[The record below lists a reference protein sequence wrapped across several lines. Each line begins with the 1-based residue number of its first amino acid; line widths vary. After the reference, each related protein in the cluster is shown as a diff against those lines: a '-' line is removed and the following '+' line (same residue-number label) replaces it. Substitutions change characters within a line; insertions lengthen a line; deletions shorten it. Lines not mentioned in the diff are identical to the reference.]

1 VRRDRPGWL
10 AARLFELTLFAYPRA
25 FRARFGDEMR
35 ADFRRNALGI
45 PGTLG
50 TLLTNGLRERVA
62 AIARWS
68 FWPSHK
74 PHLYEPTRSRSM
86 RLARKAPAT
95 TGLAVAA
102 LALGIGAN
110 SAIFTV
116 VYSVLLRPLPYTD
129 PARLAMVWSHN
140 TKEDKPSNP
149 ISPADYADLQDQGK
163 SLVTLEG
170 YFSFMTNSQLIVD
183 GQSEIAIT
191 NSVTPG
197 LFAMLGRGAALGRA
211 LNPDDLDGRLVLSD
225 GFWRRRFGADPS
237 VVGRDVIVDGQP
249 FTIVGVMPPDFSFPY
264 KGMLGPTGFIRSL
277 NADFWVPLQ
286 SRGPQFVSQSGQLV
300 RAVHFLAAV
309 GRLQPGVSVEQAR
322 AGLATIASQLE
333 TAYPDTNNGWTTT
346 VLPLHEQVVGEV
358 RPALLVLLGGVALI
372 LVMACVN
379 VANLVLARS
388 VARHK
393 ELAVRAALG
402 ASRGRLATQAL
413 VESLILALA
422 GGAMGLLVV
431 TWGVQALVAL
441 APANLPR
448 LQEASPDLTVL
459 GVTVLVALLTGTLV
473 GIVPALVAGRADL
486 HRALQDVSRGMVGS
500 ASRHRLR
507 SGLVIAEVA
516 LAVVLTVGAGL
527 LLRSFD
533 KLLGVDAGFRSAN
546 LLTLQM
552 NIPRHLTTPDARR
565 AFYATF
571 FERME
576 AIPGVVSVGGTTRIP
591 LGSTNVTTTI
601 EVEGRATPAN
611 ERPEVEFR
619 RAMHDYFT
627 AMGIPLVRG
636 RTFTAEDG
644 PAAPPVALINQA
656 MARRVFPNEEAVGR
670 HVRLGPNPS
679 GPWTTI
685 VGVIGDVHHSSL
697 ETEPAPELYINYLQ
711 NPPVAPFIAIQTAG
725 DPAALADLV
734 RAEARAID
742 PSLTLYDI
750 RTMEQIRAESVAERR
765 FLLLLIGVFGMLA
778 LVLASVGVYGVM
790 SLVVSERTQEVG
802 VRLALGAQPSEVL
815 AMIIGYAVRVS
826 GLGVAAGLVA
836 AAALGPL
843 MASQLFGVSAIDP
856 VTFAAVP
863 ALLVLVATLAAL
875 VPARRAMRVD
885 PMTALRYE

>member
-1 VRRDRPGWL
+1 M
-10 AARLFELTLFAYPRA
+10 A
-25 FRARFGDEMR
+25 
-35 ADFRRNALGI
+35 
-45 PGTLG
+45 
-50 TLLTNGLRERVA
+50 
-62 AIARWS
+62 
-68 FWPSHK
+68 
-74 PHLYEPTRSRSM
+74 
-86 RLARKAPAT
+86 
-95 TGLAVAA
+95 
-102 LALGIGAN
+102 
-110 SAIFTV
+110 
-116 VYSVLLRPLPYTD
+116 
-129 PARLAMVWSHN
+129 WSHN
-140 TKEDKPSNP
+140 TKEGKPSNP
-149 ISPADYADLQDQGK
+149 ISPADFADLRDESR

-170 YFSFMTNSQLIVD
+170 YFSFMTNSKLTVD
-183 GQSEIAIT
+183 GLSEIAVT

-197 LFAMLGRGAALGRA
+197 LFTMLGRSAALGRA
-211 LNPDDLDGRLVLSD
+211 LNADDLDGRLVLGD

-237 VVGRDVIVDGQP
+237 VVGRAVIVEGQP
-249 FTIVGVMPPDFSFPY
+249 FTVVGVMPPDFIFPY
-264 KGMLGPTGFIRSL
+264 KGMLGPTGFTRSL

-286 SRGPQFVSQSGQLV
+286 LKGPGFVSQSGQLV

-333 TAYPDTNNGWTTT
+333 TAYPDSNKGWTTT

-372 LVMACVN
+372 LLMACVN

-422 GGAMGLLVV
+422 GAAMGLLVV
-431 TWGVQALVAL
+431 TWGVQALVAV
-441 APANLPR
+441 APASLPR
-448 LQEASPDLTVL
+448 LQEISPDLTVL
-459 GVTVLVALLTGTLV
+459 GVTLLVALVTGTLV

-486 HRALQDVSRGMVGS
+486 SHALQGVSRGMIGS

-507 SGLVIAEVA
+507 SGLVMAEVA

-552 NIPRHLTTPDARR
+552 NIPAHLTTPDARR

-601 EVEGRATPAN
+601 EVEGRATPTN

-619 RAMHDYFT
+619 RAMHNYFT
-627 AMGIPLVRG
+627 AMGIPLIRG
-636 RTFTAEDG
+636 RGFTAEDG
-644 PAAPPVALINQA
+644 PTAPPVALINQA

-670 HVRLGPNPS
+670 HVRMGPNPS

-697 ETEPAPELYINYLQ
+697 ETDPAPELYINYLQ

-765 FLLLLIGVFGMLA
+765 FLLLLIGVFGVLA

-856 VTFAAVP
+856 VTFAVVP
-863 ALLVLVATLAAL
+863 VLLVLVATVAAL